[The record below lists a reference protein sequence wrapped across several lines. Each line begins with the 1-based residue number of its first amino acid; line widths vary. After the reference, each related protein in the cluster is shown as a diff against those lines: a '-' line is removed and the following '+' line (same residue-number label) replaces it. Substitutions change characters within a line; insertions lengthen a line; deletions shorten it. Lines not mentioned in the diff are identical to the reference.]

1 MTTDIRDPS
10 SSKWASSSLASAH
23 ASISYTTYS
32 YEGQSH
38 WQTSPMLS
46 STASDDYEEFEQPQL
61 TLDCRRR
68 PLSSVPSPTISPH
81 TTPAVAI
88 SVPADNNTSTT
99 RKDVHPVL
107 NPAAS
112 FRPPSPAPRFNGFS
126 NSPLESPLSSSS
138 PDPNVAINN
147 DNTRPRTLKVFN
159 YNGLPQNLPPPPRP
173 ISHCAQS
180 SKPPTNNLLSNY
192 LTMLAHKPT
201 DSTVVA
207 AAPTVA
213 PNDTGVHTAFADI
226 ERLTGIYPSL
236 ARRQPIAHPAA
247 TASPEFRSLGD
258 SFPDDFE
265 STSPAFTSA
274 GDFNTSPAFSTY
286 DDDFFTS
293 PLMDDYGSTPLDTP
307 LDAFLSTP
315 GLQDLNDFDSPVIAD
330 TDDFSFDGM
339 DLFGAASAM
348 FEPDP
353 VPKLPTQQL
362 WTISPG
368 TPALDAIE
376 PASTLIPKTTP
387 VIPPA
392 PTTSTTTTGARRRS
406 NVTGTR
412 KNLKPEALIPLDAP
426 TQKRNYIT
434 PSATSR
440 KAVPDAF
447 VKKRLHSVAFGGDED
462 DDEELPALSP
472 TASEAETIEHKRRQN
487 TLAARKS
494 RKRKL
499 EHQQMLED
507 EVQALQG
514 EVTVWR
520 ERALMAQEMLR
531 GAGVN
536 FSFDNAQQQA

>member
-1 MTTDIRDPS
+1 MNTDIRDPS
-10 SSKWASSSLASAH
+10 SSKWASSSSMASAH
-23 ASISYTTYS
+23 ASTSYAAHP
-32 YEGQSH
+32 YEGRQRH

-46 STASDDYEEFEQPQL
+46 STASDDYDEFEFEQPQL
-61 TLDCRRR
+61 TSDCRRR
-68 PLSSVPSPTISPH
+68 PLSSVPSPTISSY
-81 TTPAVAI
+81 TPPTVAI
-88 SVPADNNTSTT
+88 SVPVDNNTSTI
-99 RKDVHPVL
+99 RKDVHSVL

-173 ISHCAQS
+173 IAHRAQS
-180 SKPPTNNLLSNY
+180 SKQPTNNLLSNY
-192 LTMLAHKPT
+192 LTMLANKPT
-201 DSTVVA
+201 DTAAVA
-207 AAPTVA
+207 AAT
-213 PNDTGVHTAFADI
+213 TL
-226 ERLTGIYPSL
+226 RPSS
-236 ARRQPIAHPAA
+236 AASA
-247 TASPEFRSLGD
+247 TASPTT
-258 SFPDDFE
+258 FE

-274 GDFNTSPAFSTY
+274 GDFDTSPFLTSPMM
-286 DDDFFTS
+286 DDF
-293 PLMDDYGSTPLDTP
+293 GGTPLDTP
-307 LDAFLSTP
+307 FDAFLGTP
-315 GLQDLNDFDSPVIAD
+315 VMHDLNDFDSPVIAD
-330 TDDFSFDGM
+330 NDDFSFEDMDGM
-339 DLFGAASAM
+339 DLFGAAGAF
-348 FEPDP
+348 FEPEPP
-353 VPKLPTQQL
+353 V
-362 WTISPG
+362 
-368 TPALDAIE
+368 
-376 PASTLIPKTTP
+376 STLLPKTTP

-392 PTTSTTTTGARRRS
+392 PTSSSARRRS

-434 PSATSR
+434 PQRDEPQACARRVREEAADT
-440 KAVPDAF
+440 AW
-447 VKKRLHSVAFGGDED
+447 RLTGTTTRSLA
-462 DDEELPALSP
+462 PLSP

-487 TLAARKS
+487 TIAARKS

-507 EVQALQG
+507 QVQMLQG

-536 FSFDNAQQQA
+536 FSFENAQQQA